1 MWKLLT
7 TLTSIAYLF
16 TYVRLCTE
24 NGIIKGMFGREQLI
38 PCPDHD
44 AKSIGINYKALDKS
58 KVITMTEAGEMYYA
72 FVLLQMSVWLQQ
84 IQSL

>member
-1 MWKLLT
+1 
-7 TLTSIAYLF
+7 
-16 TYVRLCTE
+16 
-24 NGIIKGMFGREQLI
+24 MFGREQLI

-72 FVLLQMSVWLQQ
+72 FVLLQMSV
-84 IQSL
+84 

>member
-72 FVLLQMSVWLQQ
+72 LVLLQMSVWLQQ